1 MKLLEMHLIDNINVH
16 HLFMCKCFPCVNQD
30 PSKFTVSVSI
40 QFNAGAILLLDAAG
54 GLIL

>member
-1 MKLLEMHLIDNINVH
+1 MFTTCLCVNVS
-16 HLFMCKCFPCVNQD
+16 FPCVNQD